1 MRKVCKN
8 LVLAIIVAIILSSCS
23 SIKPIDK
30 INMNNEITV
39 LLEKNSSVSLH
50 ISYMNMYGYDDVT
63 YSMTGRMNDD
73 KIEIVDN
80 SEQEHISYFSDGI
93 MNILVNNE
101 DFYTVIM
108 SDLVYDA
115 YTSGYLENI
124 DFNNYANY
132 KLVSDKS
139 DKGLREIVYSFE
151 INDILTSEFSLWN
164 LSKGETILSTYV
176 LDNDWQIISHDFKL
190 DVKGGDNLTLM
201 TKTFTYGK
209 ELISNTILESYIQSQ
224 DRISVTII
232 NTVNEEEEYITYSIP
247 KGTYFGY
254 DFSDSVMDLY
264 YDSLCK
270 DLFKY
275 ADQIIEQ
282 DITLYIGQSQYAGE

>member
-1 MRKVCKN
+1 MRKVCRI

-30 INMNNEITV
+30 INMNNEITA

-232 NTVNEEEEYITYSIP
+232 NTVNEEEDITYSIP

>member
-8 LVLAIIVAIILSSCS
+8 LVLCIIVTIILSSCS

-39 LLEKNSSVSLH
+39 LMEKNSSVSLH

-101 DFYTVIM
+101 NFYTVIM

-201 TKTFTYGK
+201 TKTFIYGN
-209 ELISNTILESYIQSQ
+209 ELINNNILESYIQSQ

>member
-1 MRKVCKN
+1 MRKVCKI
-8 LVLAIIVAIILSSCS
+8 LVLSTIVTIILSSCS

-30 INMNNEITV
+30 IAMNNEITT
-39 LLEKNSSVSLH
+39 LMEKNSSVSLD
-50 ISYMNMYGYDDVT
+50 ISYKNMYGYDDVT

-201 TKTFTYGK
+201 TKTFTYGN
-209 ELISNTILESYIQSQ
+209 ELINNNILESYIQSQ

>member
-1 MRKVCKN
+1 MRKVCKI
-8 LVLAIIVAIILSSCS
+8 LVLSTIVTIILSSCS

-30 INMNNEITV
+30 INMNNEITA
-39 LLEKNSSVSLH
+39 LLEKNSSVSID
-50 ISYMNMYGYDDVT
+50 ISYKNMYGYDDVT

-80 SEQEHISYFSDGI
+80 SEQDRISYFFDGI

-190 DVKGGDNLTLM
+190 DVKGG
-201 TKTFTYGK
+201 
-209 ELISNTILESYIQSQ
+209 
-224 DRISVTII
+224 II
-232 NTVNEEEEYITYSIP
+232 
-247 KGTYFGY
+247 
-254 DFSDSVMDLY
+254 
-264 YDSLCK
+264 
-270 DLFKY
+270 
-275 ADQIIEQ
+275 
-282 DITLYIGQSQYAGE
+282 

>member
-1 MRKVCKN
+1 MRKVCKI
-8 LVLAIIVAIILSSCS
+8 LVLSTIVTIILSSCS

-101 DFYTVIM
+101 NFYTVIM

-201 TKTFTYGK
+201 TKTFIYGN
-209 ELISNTILESYIQSQ
+209 ELINNNILESYIQSQ

>member
-8 LVLAIIVAIILSSCS
+8 LVLCIIVAIILSSCS

-201 TKTFTYGK
+201 TKTFTYGN
-209 ELISNTILESYIQSQ
+209 ELFNNTVLKSYIHSQ

>member
-1 MRKVCKN
+1 MRKVCRI

-30 INMNNEITV
+30 INMNNEITA

-101 DFYTVIM
+101 NFYTVIM

-201 TKTFTYGK
+201 TKTFTYGN
-209 ELISNTILESYIQSQ
+209 ELINNNILESYIQSQ

>member
-1 MRKVCKN
+1 MRKVCKI
-8 LVLAIIVAIILSSCS
+8 LVLSTIVTIILSSCS

-39 LLEKNSSVSLH
+39 LLEKNSSVSLD
-50 ISYMNMYGYDDVT
+50 ISYKNMYGYDDVT

-201 TKTFTYGK
+201 TKTFTYGN
-209 ELISNTILESYIQSQ
+209 ELINNNILESYIQSQ

>member
-1 MRKVCKN
+1 MRKVCRI

-23 SIKPIDK
+23 NIKPIDK
-30 INMNNEITV
+30 IAMNNEITA
-39 LLEKNSSVSLH
+39 LMEKNSSVSLD
-50 ISYMNMYGYDDVT
+50 ISYKNMYGYDDVT

-176 LDNDWQIISHDFKL
+176 LNNDWQIISHDFKL

-201 TKTFTYGK
+201 TKTFTYGN
-209 ELISNTILESYIQSQ
+209 ELINNNILESYIQSQ

>member
-1 MRKVCKN
+1 MRKVCKI
-8 LVLAIIVAIILSSCS
+8 LVLSTIVAIILSSCS

-30 INMNNEITV
+30 INMNNEITA
-39 LLEKNSSVSLH
+39 LLEKNSSVSID
-50 ISYMNMYGYDDVT
+50 ISYKNMYGYDDVT

-232 NTVNEEEEYITYSIP
+232 NIVNEEVDITYSIL

-254 DFSDSVMDLY
+254 DFSDSVLDLY
-264 YDSLCK
+264 YDPLCK
-270 DLFKY
+270 DLIKY
-275 ADQIIEQ
+275 ADQKIER
-282 DITLYIGQSQYAGE
+282 DITIYIGQSQYAGK

>member
-1 MRKVCKN
+1 MRKVCKI
-8 LVLAIIVAIILSSCS
+8 LVLSTIVTIILSSCS

-80 SEQEHISYFSDGI
+80 SEQDRISYFFDGI

-201 TKTFTYGK
+201 TKTFTYGN
-209 ELISNTILESYIQSQ
+209 ELINNNILESYIQSQ

>member
-30 INMNNEITV
+30 INMNNEITA

-201 TKTFTYGK
+201 TKTFTYGN
-209 ELISNTILESYIQSQ
+209 ELINNNILESYIQSQ

>member
-1 MRKVCKN
+1 MRKVCKI
-8 LVLAIIVAIILSSCS
+8 LVLSTIVTIILSSCS

-30 INMNNEITV
+30 INMNNEITA
-39 LLEKNSSVSLH
+39 LLEKNSSVSID
-50 ISYMNMYGYDDVT
+50 ISYKNMYGYDDVT

>member
-1 MRKVCKN
+1 
-8 LVLAIIVAIILSSCS
+8 
-23 SIKPIDK
+23 
-30 INMNNEITV
+30 MNNEITA

-201 TKTFTYGK
+201 TKTFTYGN
-209 ELISNTILESYIQSQ
+209 ELINNNILESYIQSQ

>member
-1 MRKVCKN
+1 MRKVCKI
-8 LVLAIIVAIILSSCS
+8 LVLSTIVTIILSSCS

-30 INMNNEITV
+30 INMNNEITA
-39 LLEKNSSVSLH
+39 LLEKNSSVSID
-50 ISYMNMYGYDDVT
+50 ISYKNMYGYDDVT

-201 TKTFTYGK
+201 TKTFTYGN
-209 ELISNTILESYIQSQ
+209 ELINNTILESYIQSQ